1 MSLYLVCTVLIG
13 LMALL
18 LVSHCKYEDG
28 VVGRI
33 GLVIVFIAC
42 LVIVWESINGV
53 EYEVNPTTLTIQ
65 FGFCAFLIRHVYR
78 FLKWSRT
85 GANDWRKNETNDVSS
100 DVVCPFLTSPRS
112 NGKQR
117 RKRDPDAL
125 KSRSGQMQKRRRL
138 CSHAR

>member
-1 MSLYLVCTVLIG
+1 MSLYLICSVLVG

-18 LVSHCKYEDG
+18 LVSHGKYEDG

-42 LVIVWESINGV
+42 LVVVWESINGV
-53 EYEVNPTTLTIQ
+53 EYDVNPTTLTMQ
-65 FGFCAFLIRHVYR
+65 VGFCAFLIRHVYR

-85 GANDWRKNETNDVSS
+85 GANDWRKNETDNSS

-112 NGKQR
+112 KSKPR
-117 RKRDPDAL
+117 RKRNPDLL
-125 KSRSGQMQKRRRL
+125 KSGSGQV
-138 CSHAR
+138 